1 MTAVAMLG
9 TGIMGAAMART
20 LLRDGHQVTVWN
32 RTRSR
37 AEPLAANGAT
47 VAGSPAEAVAD
58 AEVVITILD
67 GADTAMSVM
76 KEAAPSLRRGQV
88 WAQMGTVGVESVPS
102 LAAFAAEQG
111 LMFVDAPVQGTK
123 QPAEQGKLLVLAAGP
138 QDARSIL
145 DPVFGSVGAK
155 TLWLAEDGAGGAGTR
170 LKLAAVSYAISLT
183 SVVAESVALAEGLG
197 LDPALL
203 GEVFTGGPLDNAYLQ
218 AKMKAILAGDF
229 EPSFAVRNAE
239 KNTRLIHDAAEA
251 AGIRMDVNDA
261 AGERF
266 RRAIEQGHGDEDM
279 AATYRASF
287 PPGRG

>member
-1 MTAVAMLG
+1 MLG

-37 AEPLAANGAT
+37 AEPLAADGAA
-47 VAGSPAEAVAD
+47 VAGSPAEAAAG
-58 AEVVITILD
+58 AEVVITMLD
-67 GADTAMSVM
+67 GGDTALSVM
-76 KEAAPSLRRGQV
+76 REAAPSLRPGQV
-88 WAQMGTVGVESVPS
+88 WAQMGTVGVEAVPS
-102 LAAFAAEQG
+102 LAAFAADRG
-111 LMFVDAPVQGTK
+111 LTFADAPVQGTK
-123 QPAEQGKLLVLAAGP
+123 QPAEQGRLLVLAAGP
-138 QDARSIL
+138 QDARKVL

-239 KNTRLIHDAAEA
+239 KNTRLIHAAAEA

-287 PPGRG
+287 PADRG